1 MPSFV
6 LSDKV
11 WPQVEW
17 RVGRPPPLLLAVLT
31 TGAADRRF
39 CELASS
45 PSLQGLAEQGWQ
57 PYLQL
62 SLSWVRKARP
72 AGNLL
77 GELEMKPACYD
88 LLLGFAGLTCRR
100 ALCQA
105 AHIRRLPVRFL
116 CLALSRPLKSVRGS
130 FVPLLLQK

>member
-1 MPSFV
+1 MCVHCFLIFLLICTIRCHQAVWNRDFMFSVFLFFPKEGLSLPSFV

-17 RVGRPPPLLLAVLT
+17 QWGALPLSLLAVLT

-45 PSLQGLAEQGWQ
+45 PSLQDTEQGWQ

-62 SLSWVRKARP
+62 SLS
-72 AGNLL
+72 
-77 GELEMKPACYD
+77 
-88 LLLGFAGLTCRR
+88 
-100 ALCQA
+100 
-105 AHIRRLPVRFL
+105 
-116 CLALSRPLKSVRGS
+116 
-130 FVPLLLQK
+130 